1 MIKKF
6 FIIIVFVLLQTNIN
20 ASSFKP
26 IIEGKKDA
34 KIKLIIYES
43 LTCSHCADFHN
54 DVYPKLKKEF
64 IDTGVINIEF
74 RSFPLDMAALNAS
87 KLAHCNNDGKSDLL
101 HFLYSNQKKWA
112 KGSTIEELNS
122 NLSSVIKSFDKPLDE
137 NTCFSNNELE
147 AFILNE
153 RIEGVK
159 EFDINATP
167 TLILNNQ
174 KFEKTLSFKN
184 LKKAIEKLL

>member
-6 FIIIVFVLLQTNIN
+6 FIIIIFVLLQTNIN

-34 KIKLIIYES
+34 KIRLIIYES

-54 DVYPKLKKEF
+54 EVYPKLKKEF

-87 KLAHCNNDGKSDLL
+87 KLAHCNNDGKADLL
-101 HFLYSNQKKWA
+101 HFLYLLYYLKCLDRNDLHVHEKDIYNKFYCY
-112 KGSTIEELNS
+112 L
-122 NLSSVIKSFDKPLDE
+122 IKIQLVFLDKID
-137 NTCFSNNELE
+137 LE
-147 AFILNE
+147 A
-153 RIEGVK
+153 IE
-159 EFDINATP
+159 TSQ
-167 TLILNNQ
+167 NNRHLW
-174 KFEKTLSFKN
+174 EITMGPL
-184 LKKAIEKLL
+184 

>member
-101 HFLYSNQKKWA
+101 HFLYSNQKKHSDNSKNRKEQSVNRKSRKKFCTECGSPVELKDKYCSNCGA
-112 KGSTIEELNS
+112 KI
-122 NLSSVIKSFDKPLDE
+122 
-137 NTCFSNNELE
+137 
-147 AFILNE
+147 
-153 RIEGVK
+153 
-159 EFDINATP
+159 
-167 TLILNNQ
+167 
-174 KFEKTLSFKN
+174 
-184 LKKAIEKLL
+184 

>member
-122 NLSSVIKSFDKPLDE
+122 NLSSVIKAFDKPLDE
-137 NTCFSNNELE
+137 NKCFSNNELE

>member
-1 MIKKF
+1 
-6 FIIIVFVLLQTNIN
+6 
-20 ASSFKP
+20 
-26 IIEGKKDA
+26 
-34 KIKLIIYES
+34 
-43 LTCSHCADFHN
+43 
-54 DVYPKLKKEF
+54 
-64 IDTGVINIEF
+64 
-74 RSFPLDMAALNAS
+74 MAALNAS
-87 KLAHCNNDGKSDLL
+87 KLAHCNNDGKADLL
-101 HFLYSNQKKWA
+101 HFLYLNQKKWA
-112 KGSTIEELNS
+112 KGSSIEELNS
-122 NLSSVIKSFDKPLDE
+122 NLSSVIKSFNKPLDE
-137 NTCFSNNELE
+137 NKCFSNNELE

>member
-1 MIKKF
+1 MIKKI
-6 FIIIVFVLLQTNIN
+6 FILIIFVLFQTNIS

-26 IIEGKKDA
+26 IIEGREDA

-43 LTCSHCADFHN
+43 LTCSFCADFHN
-54 DVYPKLKKEF
+54 KVYPELKKEF
-64 IDTGVINIEF
+64 IDTGIINIEF
-74 RSFPLDMAALNAS
+74 RNFPLDMAALNAS

-122 NLSSVIKSFDKPLDE
+122 NLSSVIKLFGKPLDE
-137 NTCFSNNELE
+137 EKCFSNNELE

-159 EFDINATP
+159 EFDINPTP
-167 TLILNNQ
+167 TLILNDQ

>member
-1 MIKKF
+1 MRRISYILF
-6 FIIIVFVLLQTNIN
+6 FVIGLCSINLKAEII
-20 ASSFKP
+20 P
-26 IIEGKKDA
+26 ITEGKNSS
-34 KIKLIIYES
+34 KIKMIVYES
-43 LTCSHCADFHN
+43 LTCGHCSDFHKN
-54 DVYPKLKKEF
+54 VYPLLKNNF
-64 IDTGVINIEF
+64 IDKGLLEIEF
-74 RSFPLDMAALNAS
+74 RNFPLDMAALNAS

-122 NLSSVIKSFDKPLDE
+122 NLSSVIKLFGKPLDE
-137 NTCFSNNELE
+137 EKCFSNNELE

-159 EFDINATP
+159 EFDINSTP
-167 TLILNNQ
+167 TLILNDQ